1 MISAVLTGF
10 SRRLQLAF
18 QHGALNRLS
27 QFLQTLV
34 DFNEPYLMKK
44 NRNAN
49 AVIIPVT
56 HFHFWDFSK

>member
-1 MISAVLTGF
+1 M
-10 SRRLQLAF
+10 QLAF